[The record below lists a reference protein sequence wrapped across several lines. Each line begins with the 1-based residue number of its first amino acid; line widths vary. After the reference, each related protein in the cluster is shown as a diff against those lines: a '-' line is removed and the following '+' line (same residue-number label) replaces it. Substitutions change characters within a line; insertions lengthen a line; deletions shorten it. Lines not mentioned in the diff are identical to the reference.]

1 MEITEPKKII
11 ELKKLQKNLTKITYS
26 RRDCDLKDKP
36 KGIIQNEKKKNC
48 IYNVLSFELNKI
60 SEILNPL
67 STFL

>member
-36 KGIIQNEKKKNC
+36 KGIIQNEKKK
-48 IYNVLSFELNKI
+48 IAYIMSFRLN
-60 SEILNPL
+60 
-67 STFL
+67 